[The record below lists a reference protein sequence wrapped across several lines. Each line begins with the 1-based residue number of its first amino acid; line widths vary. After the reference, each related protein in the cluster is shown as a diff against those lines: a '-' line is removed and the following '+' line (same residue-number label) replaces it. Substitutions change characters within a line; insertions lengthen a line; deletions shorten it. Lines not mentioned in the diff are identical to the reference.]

1 MSEDHFNYLLE
12 RISNR
17 IQKSDTHLREAIPAQ
32 TKLEITLRYLAT
44 GDSFKSLEFLF
55 KVPKSTISKFLPDV
69 LDNIYTCL
77 QEWIEVPNA
86 IEKWQQI
93 VNEFCTKWN
102 FPNCIGA
109 IDGKH
114 IVIKAPQNSGSD
126 YFNYKKDNSIILLA
140 LVDHDYCFTY
150 IDVGAKGRAS
160 DGGVWQHCS
169 LRHAIETRDLN
180 IPLNGII
187 VGDDAI
193 PLKTFLLKPYSKRQL
208 TREEKIFHYRLSRAR
223 RISENAFGILV
234 SKFRVFE
241 KPILLSPE
249 KVDKVVLACCALHN
263 WLRKTGTTYV
273 PFGLIDYEDMNH
285 ISQPGSWRYCT
296 SDGLVNIQLLTGDRN
311 PTRVASQKRDNY
323 CKYFNGE
330 GAVPWQWRI
339 ID

>member
-1 MSEDHFNYLLE
+1 M
-12 RISNR
+12 IS
-17 IQKSDTHLREAIPAQ
+17 
-32 TKLEITLRYLAT
+32 
-44 GDSFKSLEFLF
+44 
-55 KVPKSTISKFLPDV
+55 
-69 LDNIYTCL
+69 
-77 QEWIEVPNA
+77 
-86 IEKWQQI
+86 
-93 VNEFCTKWN
+93 
-102 FPNCIGA
+102 
-109 IDGKH
+109 
-114 IVIKAPQNSGSD
+114 
-126 YFNYKKDNSIILLA
+126 
-140 LVDHDYCFTY
+140 FTY

-180 IPLNGII
+180 ITLNGII
-187 VGDDAI
+187 VGDDAF
-193 PLKTFLLKPYSKRQL
+193 PLKTFLLKPYSRRQL
-208 TREEKIFHYRLSRAR
+208 TREEKIFNYRLSRAR

-241 KPILLSPE
+241 KPIPLSPE

-285 ISQPGSWRYCT
+285 ISQPGSWRDCT
-296 SDGLVNIQLLTGDRN
+296 SDVLVNIQLLTGDRN